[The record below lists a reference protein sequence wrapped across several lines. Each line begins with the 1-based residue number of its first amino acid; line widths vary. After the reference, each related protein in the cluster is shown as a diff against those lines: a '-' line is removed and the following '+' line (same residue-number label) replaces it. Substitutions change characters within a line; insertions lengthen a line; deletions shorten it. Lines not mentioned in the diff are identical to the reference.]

1 MLIDYLWILEQDV
14 IEVNETLNMTAL
26 LRKTGLAEAYS
37 ESPDAIYRLSGYL
50 NHRGKSTHVGHY
62 TASVAY
68 PKPDDA
74 SGVDW
79 FEFDDSAVNNMT
91 SIVDTEGTKE
101 RNGKIL
107 RSRDAYMLLYVR
119 DESVAV
125 LSSSQSSQQ
134 TVGAS
139 SRPSST
145 ILPSKECVDEI
156 ETLNT
161 VFDADVS
168 EYAEKAEAL
177 EARIQARLDAYYRF
191 FEKDHPYP
199 KPEAEEFYW
208 VDTSWLRSWI
218 VGKETQ
224 PQVLSEPEVVGIET
238 ANGGTTAT
246 GGDDDKQ
253 NGIVKTQDTF
263 ASQDAQHDS
272 SSDAKKSAP
281 TIQTGADLEIPFAK
295 PIDVNRFCCIHSIDA
310 NTPKSKN
317 AKKTAPKPVRFS
329 PENINKLKR
338 VSASFFEH
346 LKDTCGIAVS
356 SLLSPASPESKR
368 SRRTSGNQNDASAVF
383 DATSFRCRSCEAEFC
398 NKLLDD
404 AELLR
409 EIELEMQL
417 LKTPVQPD
425 DPNPFLM
432 SRAWIASYK
441 AHLQNLQKK
450 ILQKPKK
457 KFKKTEKAG
466 QEKELTEHFSTNG
479 GGTGGDGG
487 DSGDDVWR
495 SGLNEDITC
504 AHGKLFLKKKK
515 YRSVPE
521 ATWLY
526 FSQKFSSHFSF
537 EERTAE
543 PCSQCQVDEA
553 ASEEFIQVERACR
566 DEILSRAP
574 LNRLYRRKA
583 AESGV
588 SFSLRDAFSPPGPL
602 NSTTEHCKMFL
613 VPRTWMLK
621 WREYIRNVEQ
631 ESPPSL
637 TCSDLMCTHN
647 KLLLPHT
654 ILMCLKGA
662 SVEASS
668 VEVEFVSE
676 DEMKH
681 LAELY
686 GVSHCTYYYGLLQ
699 LDDKVVWKCCSLAS
713 LVTESSSESA
723 VTIEVAEKLEGC
735 SVDDGNSGEDS
746 QANCLECA
754 QMSEIQHLDELQ
766 NFQSRV
772 VQVHL
777 LSQDQPVPSEEK
789 VSVETSAS
797 GRQRRSKRIRS
808 GTASWHIVAN
818 SSDSIYVLKTKI
830 YEEIDAYP
838 IRQRLYFKG
847 SVLEDRL
854 TLKDCG

>member
-1 MLIDYLWILEQDV
+1 M

-26 LRKTGLAEAYS
+26 LRKSGLADAFTDT
-37 ESPDAIYRLSGYL
+37 PDAIYRLSGYL
-50 NHRGKSTHVGHY
+50 NHRGKSTHAGHY

-68 PKPDDA
+68 PKPDDVF
-74 SGVDW
+74 GVDW

-119 DESVAV
+119 DDSGAA
-125 LSSSQSSQQ
+125 SSSQSSQQ
-134 TVGAS
+134 STGTS
-139 SRPSST
+139 SRAA
-145 ILPSKECVDEI
+145 LVVPSKECVDEI
-156 ETLNT
+156 MMLNT
-161 VFDADVS
+161 AFDADVS
-168 EYAEKAEAL
+168 EFTEKADAL
-177 EARIQARLDAYYRF
+177 ETRIHDRLDAYNRF
-191 FEKDHPYP
+191 FEKEQPYP
-199 KPEAEEFYW
+199 KSESEEFYW

-218 VGKETQ
+218 VGQETQ
-224 PQVLSEPEVVGIET
+224 PQILADPDVVEIET
-238 ANGGTTAT
+238 TNGGDTAAT
-246 GGDDDKQ
+246 GDDDDKQ
-253 NGIVKTQDTF
+253 NGEAKTQDANT
-263 ASQDAQHDS
+263 SQDTPHDS
-272 SSDAKKSAP
+272 SSGAKKNSP
-281 TIQTGADLEIPFAK
+281 TIHTGDDLEIPFAK

-317 AKKTAPKPVRFS
+317 AKKTAPKPVSFS
-329 PENINKLKR
+329 PENVNKLKR
-338 VSASFFEH
+338 VSASLFEH

-356 SLLSPASPESKR
+356 SLLSPASSESKR
-368 SRRTSGNQNDASAVF
+368 SRRTSGDQNDASAVF
-383 DATSFRCRSCEAEFC
+383 DAASFRCRACEAEFC

-409 EIELEMQL
+409 EIELEVQL

-441 AHLQNLQKK
+441 VHLQNLQKK

-466 QEKELTEHFSTNG
+466 QENELTEHFSTNG
-479 GGTGGDGG
+479 GGTGGG
-487 DSGDDVWR
+487 DSVDDTWR

-521 ATWLY
+521 ATWVY
-526 FSQKFSSHFSF
+526 FSQKFPSHFSF
-537 EERTAE
+537 EERSAE

-574 LNRLYRRKA
+574 LGRLYRRKA
-583 AESGV
+583 ESGV
-588 SFSLRDAFSPPGPL
+588 TFSLRDAFSPPGPL
-602 NSTTEHCKMFL
+602 NSTPEQRKMFL

-631 ESPPSL
+631 ESPPEL
-637 TCSDLMCTHN
+637 TSSDLMCSHK

-654 ILMCLKGA
+654 LLSCLKGA
-662 SVEASS
+662 SVDASS

-686 GVSHCTYYYGLLQ
+686 GVPYCSYYYGLL
-699 LDDKVVWKCCSLAS
+699 LPNDGVVWKCCSLSS
-713 LVTESSSESA
+713 LVAGSSSESA
-723 VTIEVAEKLEGC
+723 VAIEVAEKLDGC
-735 SVDDGNSGEDS
+735 SVDDIDGGEDV
-746 QANCLECA
+746 QVNCHECE
-754 QMSEIQHLDELQ
+754 QLSELQHLDELQ

-777 LSQDQPVPSEEK
+777 LSHDQPVPTEEK
-789 VSVETSAS
+789 VSVETSSS

-808 GTASWHIVAN
+808 GSASWPIVAN
-818 SSDSIYVLKTKI
+818 SNDSIYVLKTKI

-847 SVLEDRL
+847 DVLEDRL
-854 TLKDCG
+854 SLKDCG

>member
-1 MLIDYLWILEQDV
+1 M
-14 IEVNETLNMTAL
+14 IEVNETLNVTAL
-26 LRKTGLAEAYS
+26 LRKTGLADAFS
-37 ESPDAIYRLSGYL
+37 DSPDAIYRLSGYL

-79 FEFDDSAVNNMT
+79 FEFDDSAVNNMM

-119 DESVAV
+119 DESGAV
-125 LSSSQSSQQ
+125 PSSQSSQQ
-134 TVGAS
+134 TAGTS
-139 SRPSST
+139 SRRSSP

-177 EARIQARLDAYYRF
+177 EARIQARLDAYHRF
-191 FEKDHPYP
+191 FEKDQPYP

-218 VGKETQ
+218 VGEETQ
-224 PQVLSEPEVVGIET
+224 PQVLSEPEVVEVET
-238 ANGGTTAT
+238 ANGAATTTVAA
-246 GGDDDKQ
+246 GDNDKQ
-253 NGIVKTQDTF
+253 NGMVKTRGIS
-263 ASQDAQHDS
+263 ASQETQHNS
-272 SSDAKKSAP
+272 SSDAKKNSP
-281 TIQTGADLEIPFAK
+281 SIQTGADLEIPYAK

-310 NTPKSKN
+310 NTPKLKN
-317 AKKTAPKPVRFS
+317 AKKTAPKPVSFS
-329 PENINKLKR
+329 PENVNKLKR
-338 VSASFFEH
+338 ISASLFEH

-356 SLLSPASPESKR
+356 SLLSPESKR
-368 SRRTSGNQNDASAVF
+368 SRRTSGDQNEASAVF
-383 DATSFRCRSCEAEFC
+383 DAASFRCRSCEAEFC

-409 EIELEMQL
+409 EIELEVQL

-466 QEKELTEHFSTNG
+466 QEKELTEHFSTNDK
-479 GGTGGDGG
+479 GTGSG
-487 DSGDDVWR
+487 DSSDDVWR
-495 SGLNEDITC
+495 SRVNEDITC

-526 FSQKFSSHFSF
+526 FSQKFPSHFSF
-537 EERTAE
+537 EERTTE

-574 LNRLYRRKA
+574 LGRLYRRKT

-602 NSTTEHCKMFL
+602 NSTVKHRKMFL
-613 VPRTWMLK
+613 VPRAWIRK

-631 ESPPSL
+631 EPPPSL
-637 TCSDLMCTHN
+637 TCSDLMCTHS

-654 ILMCLKGA
+654 ILSCLKGA
-662 SVEASS
+662 SVDASS

-676 DEMKH
+676 EEMKH
-681 LAELY
+681 LVELY
-686 GVSHCTYYYGLLQ
+686 GVPHCSYYYGLLQ
-699 LDDKVVWKCCSLAS
+699 PDDKVVWQCCSLTS
-713 LVTESSSESA
+713 LISGSLSESA
-723 VTIEVAEKLEGC
+723 ATIEVAEKLEGC
-735 SVDDGNSGEDS
+735 SVDDVNGDDDS
-746 QANCLECA
+746 QANCLECE
-754 QMSEIQHLDELQ
+754 QMSEIQHLDELE

-777 LSQDQPVPSEEK
+777 LSQDQPVPTEEK

-808 GTASWHIVAN
+808 GGASWQIIAN
-818 SSDSIYVLKTKI
+818 SNDSIYVLKTKI
-830 YEEIDAYP
+830 FEEIDAYP

-847 SVLEDRL
+847 GVLEDRL
-854 TLKDCG
+854 TLRDCG